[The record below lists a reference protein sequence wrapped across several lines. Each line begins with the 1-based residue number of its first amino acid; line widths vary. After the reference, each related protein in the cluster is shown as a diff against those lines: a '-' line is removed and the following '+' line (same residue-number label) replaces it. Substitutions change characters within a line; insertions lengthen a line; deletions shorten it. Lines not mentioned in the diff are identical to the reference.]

1 MTAPIGHCMEP
12 VSTSLALSIAGV
24 RALLKSYD
32 AYIGRKVMETDQAVC
47 QEVRRRVTAI
57 LEEATINHE
66 RAHRAKDRVS
76 RREYERLM
84 DLCNGFL
91 EDTRW
96 SITRTHSTGHPGLA
110 KLGKKDVH
118 VLVAHD
124 LQVLQSLDSCSSR
137 TSGLS
142 YDAGSGSMD
151 EKISDFSGDFGRV
164 KSQFR
169 ERNTIFDGIA
179 KR

>member
-32 AYIGRKVMETDQAVC
+32 AYVGRKVMETDQAVC

-57 LEEATINHE
+57 LEETTINHE

-96 SITRTHSTGHPGLA
+96 SITRTQSTGHPGLA
-110 KLGKKDVH
+110 KLGKKDVR
-118 VLVAHD
+118 VLVEHD
-124 LQVLQSLDSCSSR
+124 LQVLQSLDSCNSKA
-137 TSGLS
+137 SGLS
-142 YDAGSGSMD
+142 YDADSGSMD
-151 EKISDFSGDFGRV
+151 GKISDFSGDFGRV

-179 KR
+179 RR

>member
-1 MTAPIGHCMEP
+1 MEP

-32 AYIGRKVMETDQAVC
+32 AYVGKKVMETDQALC

-57 LEEATINHE
+57 LEEATLNHE

-76 RREYERLM
+76 RREYESLIDM
-84 DLCNGFL
+84 CNGFL

-96 SITRTHSTGHPGLA
+96 SITRTQSTGHPALA
-110 KLGKKDVH
+110 KLGSKDVH
-118 VLVAHD
+118 LLVEHD
-124 LQVLQSLDSCSSR
+124 LQVLQSLDSCNNNSSD
-137 TSGLS
+137 LS
-142 YDAGSGSMD
+142 YNPNSESMVQ
-151 EKISDFSGDFGRV
+151 EISDFSGDFRRV

-169 ERNTIFDGIA
+169 ERNTIFDGITG
-179 KR
+179 K

>member
-1 MTAPIGHCMEP
+1 MEP
-12 VSTSLALSIAGV
+12 VSASLALSIAGV

-32 AYIGRKVMETDQAVC
+32 AYVGRKVMETDQVVC

-57 LEEATINHE
+57 LEEATLNHE

-84 DLCNGFL
+84 DMCNGFL

-96 SITRTHSTGHPGLA
+96 SITRTQSTGHPALA
-110 KLGKKDVH
+110 KLGKKDVR
-118 VLVAHD
+118 VLVEHD
-124 LQVLQSLDSCSSR
+124 LQVLQSLDSCNTN

-142 YDAGSGSMD
+142 YNANSETMD
-151 EKISDFSGDFGRV
+151 QIISDFSGDFRRV

-169 ERNTIFDGIA
+169 ERNTIFDGITG
-179 KR
+179 K

>member
-1 MTAPIGHCMEP
+1 MEP

-32 AYIGRKVMETDQAVC
+32 AYVGRKVMETDQAVC

-57 LEEATINHE
+57 LEEATLNHE

-84 DLCNGFL
+84 DMCNGFL

-96 SITRTHSTGHPGLA
+96 SITRTQNTSHPALA
-110 KLGKKDVH
+110 KLGKKDVR
-118 VLVAHD
+118 VLVEHD
-124 LQVLQSLDSCSSR
+124 LQVLQSLDSCNSS
-137 TSGLS
+137 TSDLS
-142 YDAGSGSMD
+142 YNSRSESMD
-151 EKISDFSGDFGRV
+151 QIISDFSVDFGRV
-164 KSQFR
+164 KSHFR
-169 ERNTIFDGIA
+169 ERNTIFDGIT
-179 KR
+179 RR

>member
-1 MTAPIGHCMEP
+1 MEP

-32 AYIGRKVMETDQAVC
+32 AYVGRKVMETDQAVC

-57 LEEATINHE
+57 LEEATLNHE

-84 DLCNGFL
+84 DMCNGFL

-96 SITRTHSTGHPGLA
+96 SITRTQSTDHPALA
-110 KLGKKDVH
+110 KLGKKDVR
-118 VLVAHD
+118 VLVEHD
-124 LQVLQSLDSCSSR
+124 LQVLQSLDSCNNN

-142 YDAGSGSMD
+142 YNANSESMNQTISGY
-151 EKISDFSGDFGRV
+151 SDDIRRV

-169 ERNTIFDGIA
+169 ERNTIFDGMTG
-179 KR
+179 K

>member
-1 MTAPIGHCMEP
+1 MTAPIGYCMEP

-32 AYIGRKVMETDQAVC
+32 AYVGRKIMETDQAVC

-57 LEEATINHE
+57 LEETTTNHE
-66 RAHRAKDRVS
+66 RAHRAKDRIS
-76 RREYERLM
+76 RREYERLI

-118 VLVAHD
+118 VLVEHD

-179 KR
+179 RR